1 MKPYSFALSIIL
13 VVALIDHNGLFDVT
27 VLRLEAKEAIWFKEH
42 HHEGGCMAH
51 ELNDTIN
58 ELFMVRA

>member
-1 MKPYSFALSIIL
+1 MKPYSFAISIIL
-13 VVALIDHNGLFDVT
+13 VVALHNGLFDVT